1 MTEPNLR
8 RDAPQSRE
16 DLRVQQTSGFRRAIG
31 LTALGTVVPGAGL
44 TQTRNR
50 RLGWTLFVIAALAAV
65 ALALVVMTKGV
76 TATVLSVVSRPG
88 TLQWLVIGFVA
99 VGLVWSASIVLTA
112 VQTRPGRLDRVRT
125 RWLAAFTTVM
135 VLLVASSS
143 LKAAEYA
150 AITKQT
156 VSDVFGATPDQPGE
170 GAHVAQGDNPWADTP
185 RVNILLIGSD
195 AGSDR
200 VGIRTDSMIVAS
212 IDTAS
217 GRTSLIQLPRNLLD
231 APLAENS
238 PLRARYPSG
247 HFGEPDSTCDQN
259 GGGATGQC
267 MLTNLYVEAQ
277 TYEKDHPGAYPAG
290 STPGRVEIRGAVAQ
304 ITGLKIDQMVV
315 IDLKG
320 FQQLID
326 AMGGLDINVKLSGV
340 GTKLTI
346 GGQHDASGRLFGVTG
361 YFEPGRQHLDGFHSL
376 WYARTRAADD
386 DNFRQDRQRCV
397 VQAIVQQVNP
407 AEMVSK
413 YPEVAAIAKDNI
425 YTDIPASSLPAF
437 VDLVERV
444 QKAKITSV
452 ALTAAQGVKS
462 GNPDYTLVRKLVAK
476 AIATPAPTA
485 PAASS
490 TPSPKPSQTA
500 TNATTPNATSS
511 TPYSQC

>member
-1 MTEPNLR
+1 MTDPQVSRAAPENREELR
-8 RDAPQSRE
+8 RQSA
-16 DLRVQQTSGFRRAIG
+16 TAFRRSIG

-50 RLGWTLFVIAALAAV
+50 RLGWALFALAAV
-65 ALALVVMTKGV
+65 VAVALAFVVMTKGV
-76 TATVLSVVSRPG
+76 TATALSVVSRPG
-88 TLQWLVIGFVA
+88 TLQWLVIGFVVA
-99 VGLVWSASIVLTA
+99 GLIWSASIVLTA
-112 VQTRPGRLDRVRT
+112 VQTRPGRLDRVHT

-150 AITKQT
+150 AITQQT
-156 VSDVFGATPDQPGE
+156 VNDVFGAKPDQPGQ
-170 GAHVAQGDNPWADTP
+170 GAHVAQGDNPWAQTP
-185 RVNILLIGSD
+185 RVNMLLIGSD

-217 GRTSLIQLPRNLLD
+217 GRTTLIQLPRNLLD

-247 HFGEPDSTCDQN
+247 HFGQPDRTCAQN

-277 TYEKDHPGAYPAG
+277 TYAKTHPGAYPAG
-290 STPGRVEIRGAVAQ
+290 ATPGRVEIRGTVAQ
-304 ITGLKIDQMVV
+304 ITGLHIDQMVV

-346 GGQHDASGRLFGVTG
+346 GGQHDASGRLFGVNG
-361 YFEPGRQHLDGFHSL
+361 YLEPGRQHLDGYHSL

-413 YPEVAAIAKDNI
+413 YPEVVAIAKDNI

-444 QKAKITSV
+444 QKAKITSI
-452 ALTAAQGVKS
+452 ALTQAKGVKS
-462 GNPDYTLVRKLVAK
+462 GDPDYALIRELVAK
-476 AIATPAPTA
+476 AIAA
-485 PAASS
+485 PATSAPPASG
-490 TPSPKPSQTA
+490 TQPPKLIGSAPVT
-500 TNATTPNATSS
+500 TTPDAATS
-511 TPYSQC
+511 TPYSEC

>member
-1 MTEPNLR
+1 MTEPQVPSTAPESRDDLR
-8 RDAPQSRE
+8 REA
-16 DLRVQQTSGFRRAIG
+16 TAGFRRSIG

-50 RLGWTLFVIAALAAV
+50 RLGWALFAIAAV
-65 ALALVVMTKGV
+65 AAVGLAFMLMTKGV
-76 TATVLSVVSRPG
+76 TDTALSVVSRPG
-88 TLQWLVIGFVA
+88 TLQWLVVGFIV
-99 VGLVWSASIVLTA
+99 VGLVWAASIVLTA

-135 VLLVASSS
+135 VLLVASST

-156 VSDVFGATPDQPGE
+156 VSDVFGATPDQPGQ
-170 GAHVAQGDNPWADTP
+170 GAKVVQGDNPWAATP

-217 GRTSLIQLPRNLLD
+217 GRTSLIQLPRNLLN

-238 PLRARYPSG
+238 PLRTRYPSG
-247 HFGEPDSTCDQN
+247 HFGQPDSTCDQN

-267 MLTNLYVEAQ
+267 MLTNLYVEAE
-277 TYEKDHPGAYPAG
+277 TFAKDHPGSYPAG
-290 STPGRVEIRGAVAQ
+290 STPGRVEIRGTVQQ

-326 AMGGLDINVKLSGV
+326 AMGGLEINVKLSGA

-346 GGQHDASGRLFGVTG
+346 GGQHDANGRLFGVSG
-361 YFEPGRQHLDGFHSL
+361 YFEPGLQHLDGFHSL

-386 DNFRQDRQRCV
+386 DTFRQDRQRCV
-397 VQAIVQQVNP
+397 IQAIVQQVNP

-413 YPEVAAIAKDNI
+413 YPEIAAIAKDNI
-425 YTDIPASSLPAF
+425 YTDIPAASLPAF

-444 QKAKITSV
+444 QKSKITSV
-452 ALTAAQGVKS
+452 ALTSAQGVNS
-462 GNPDYTLVRKLVAK
+462 GDPDYALIRKLIAK
-476 AIATPAPTA
+476 AIATPAPSTPRPSGTPAPTPTTTA
-485 PAASS
+485 PTTQ
-490 TPSPKPSQTA
+490 TPSG
-500 TNATTPNATSS
+500 TTS
-511 TPYSQC
+511 TPYSDC

>member
-1 MTEPNLR
+1 MTEPHVSRDELR
-8 RDAPQSRE
+8 R
-16 DLRVQQTSGFRRAIG
+16 QTTANFRRSIG

-50 RLGWTLFVIAALAAV
+50 RLGWALFALAALAAV
-65 ALALVVMTKGV
+65 GLAFVVMTKGV
-76 TATVLSVVSRPG
+76 TATALSVVSRPG
-88 TLQWLVIGFVA
+88 TLQWLVIGFLVA
-99 VGLVWSASIVLTA
+99 GLVWSASIVLTA

-135 VLLVASSS
+135 VLSVASSS

-170 GAHVAQGDNPWADTP
+170 GAKVAQGDNPWADTP

-217 GRTSLIQLPRNLLD
+217 GRTSLIQLPRNLLN

-247 HFGEPDSTCDQN
+247 HFGQPDSTCDQN

-277 TYEKDHPGAYPAG
+277 TFAQDHPGAYPAG
-290 STPGRVEIRGAVAQ
+290 ATPGRVEIRGAVAQ

-452 ALTAAQGVKS
+452 ALTQAQGVKS
-462 GNPDYTLVRKLVAK
+462 GDPDYALIRKLVKK
-476 AIATPAPTA
+476 AIAPPAT
-485 PAASS
+485 S
-490 TPSPKPSQTA
+490 TPRASGTQPAKPTRSATA
-500 TNATTPNATSS
+500 TSTPGVVES
-511 TPYSQC
+511 TPYSEC

>member
-1 MTEPNLR
+1 MSEPNVRRDQPESGEELR
-8 RDAPQSRE
+8 R
-16 DLRVQQTSGFRRAIG
+16 QQATGFRRSLG

-50 RLGWTLFVIAALAAV
+50 RLGWALFVAAAV
-65 ALALVVMTKGV
+65 AAVGLGFVMMTKGV
-76 TATVLSVVSRPG
+76 TATALSVVSRPG

-99 VGLVWSASIVLTA
+99 VGFVWSASIVLTA

-217 GRTSLIQLPRNLLD
+217 GRTTLIQLPRNLLN

-238 PLRARYPSG
+238 PLRSSYPSG
-247 HFGEPDSTCDQN
+247 HFGQPDSTCDQN
-259 GGGATGQC
+259 SGGATGQC

-277 TYEKDHPGAYPAG
+277 TYAKDHPGAYPAG
-290 STPGRVEIRGAVAQ
+290 STPGRVEIRGTVAQ
-304 ITGLKIDQMVV
+304 VTGLKIDQMVV
-315 IDLKG
+315 IDLMG

-326 AMGGLDINVKLSGV
+326 AMGGLDINVKLSGA
-340 GTKLTI
+340 GTRLTI

-386 DNFRQDRQRCV
+386 DTFRQDRQRCV
-397 VQAIVQQVNP
+397 VQAIVHQVNP

-413 YPEVAAIAKDNI
+413 YPEIAAIAKDNI

-444 QKAKITSV
+444 QRATITSV
-452 ALTAAQGVKS
+452 ALTQAQGVRS
-462 GNPDYTLVRKLVAK
+462 GDPDYALVRTLVAK
-476 AIATPAPTA
+476 AIAAPPTSTPRPTGTHPPKPAQTAQAPSTPTA
-485 PAASS
+485 P
-490 TPSPKPSQTA
+490 
-500 TNATTPNATSS
+500 TT
-511 TPYSQC
+511 TPYSEC